1 MATLQDFKTQ
11 MKYVNILGIANLAEK
26 GVELPDDA
34 TTYEIM
40 QRIIDIPSGGDDAKE
55 IEVLIDE
62 SGVLEENE
70 YTLIEKVQQLID
82 MIKEYQ
88 NANPE
93 ETIPENVLR
102 TLEGYLL
109 KDKNGLYLTTKE
121 SE

>member
-40 QRIIDIPSGGDDAKE
+40 QRIIDIPSGGNDTKE

-62 SGVLEENE
+62 SGILEEGE
-70 YTLIEKVQQLID
+70 YTLTEKVQQLID
-82 MIKEYQ
+82 IIKKYQ
-88 NANPE
+88 DDNPE
-93 ETIPENVLR
+93 SVVIENIL
-102 TLEGYLL
+102 TTSEDYILTD
-109 KDKNGLYLTTKE
+109 KDGLYITTKE